1 MNESKEL
8 LKDCF
13 FYQYFYNKITEKQY
27 LNLRECIDKINEND
41 ASRILK
47 EGDSKFIR
55 KTVHSAWI
63 PMDFAVS
70 SLITMLGFAVGSGI
84 GLLVRF
90 AGYRVIRAFFDQ
102 CTKHCGVF
110 NINTIRRQICMTKCK
125 LDVLKTV
132 LNKRESIRNKCST
145 LSKKPEECKKI
156 MDKKIQK
163 IKRQIIIQDAKWKE
177 IQNYSKEKN
186 ISVNSNTT
194 DINDP
199 SLNFKLYKKYI
210 K

>member
-27 LNLRECIDKINEND
+27 LNLRECVDKITEND

-55 KTVHSAWI
+55 KSVHSAWI

-70 SLITMLGFAVGSGI
+70 SIASMLGFAVGSVG
-84 GLLVRF
+84 GLLLRF
-90 AGYRVIRAFFDQ
+90 VGYRIVRAFFDQ
-102 CTKHCGVF
+102 CTKRCGVF
-110 NINTIRRQICMTKCK
+110 NINTLRRQICMTKCK

-132 LNKRESIRNKCST
+132 LSKREAIKSKCST
-145 LSKKPEECKKI
+145 MSKKSE
-156 MDKKIQK
+156 
-163 IKRQIIIQDAKWKE
+163 
-177 IQNYSKEKN
+177 
-186 ISVNSNTT
+186 
-194 DINDP
+194 
-199 SLNFKLYKKYI
+199 
-210 K
+210 